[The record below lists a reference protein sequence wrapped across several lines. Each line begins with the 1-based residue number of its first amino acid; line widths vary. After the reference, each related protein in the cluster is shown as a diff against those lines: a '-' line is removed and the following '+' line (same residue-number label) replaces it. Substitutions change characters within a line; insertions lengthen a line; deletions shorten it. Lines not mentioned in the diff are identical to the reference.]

1 MKTLSRFVAKF
12 TGLIVAV
19 LSCFDRVI
27 FKGHLPISNGP
38 ALEGF
43 VDHVL
48 KIRRC
53 DFMAFAEQQSETLVD
68 RARRAAEEAGVEYR
82 FLKGSPRKDQLVDA
96 ILRQRSDLVE
106 GLIAVFCCMECC
118 PSFKLVYG
126 QGRPRLVDARRQQRV
141 LYFYSLDPQLGLIY
155 IRLTTWF
162 PFTIQVYVNGHS
174 WLAREMLARRLGFD
188 LQDNAFTALDDPEAA
203 QELADSFAELK
214 WAKILDRL
222 ARRVNPLMF
231 ERWFRGLGY
240 YWVVDQAE
248 YATDLIFTGRE
259 ALAGLYPRLLDHA
272 AVNFSANDI
281 LGFLGRRFH
290 PRFDGEVLTDCQ
302 KGRSPGARIK
312 HRVKN
317 NWLKMYDKFGRVLR
331 IETVIND
338 PREFRV
344 RRLRT
349 RDGRREMVW
358 CPMNKGV
365 INLYR
370 YREVALASNRRYLDA
385 LAVVDDPAPA
395 YRQVGEL
402 TEPVVVSGRVH
413 AGFNPASP
421 ADVRSFQAVLAGENL
436 LHGFRNADIRAA
448 LYGATEEVGDRRRQ
462 SHAVGRLLKRLHVR
476 GLIVKVPHSHR
487 WHVSKRGHQVLGA
500 VVQLYHR
507 GIPAAMRTAA

>member
-12 TGLIVAV
+12 TSLIVAV

-53 DFMAFAEQQSETLVD
+53 DFMDFAEKQSEALVD
-68 RARRAAEEAGVEYR
+68 RAKRLAEEAGVEYH
-82 FLKGSPRKDQLVDA
+82 FLQGFHRKDKLVDQ
-96 ILRQRSDLVE
+96 ILRQRPDLVE
-106 GLIAVFCCMECC
+106 GLVCVFCCMECC
-118 PSFKLVYG
+118 PSFKLVSG
-126 QGRPRLVDARRQQRV
+126 EGRPRLVNARRQQRV
-141 LYFYSLDPQLGLIY
+141 LYFYSLDPQLGLIH

-174 WLAREMLARRLGFD
+174 WLAQEMLRRRLGFN
-188 LQDNAFTALDDPEAA
+188 LQDNAFTALDDPQAA
-203 QELADSFAELK
+203 QELADSFADLN
-214 WAKILDRL
+214 WTKILDRL
-222 ARRVNPLMF
+222 ARRVNPLMY
-231 ERWFRGLGY
+231 ERWFRGLCY

-272 AVNFSANDI
+272 AVHFSAKDI
-281 LGFLGRRFH
+281 LSFLGRRFH

-302 KGRSPGARIK
+302 KGRQPGARIK

-317 NWLKMYDKFGRVLR
+317 NWLKMYDKFGWVLR
-331 IETVIND
+331 IETVINN

-370 YREVALASNRRYLDA
+370 YREVALASHRRYLDA

-395 YRQVGEL
+395 YRQVEEL
-402 TEPVVVSGRVH
+402 TEPVVVSGRSH

-421 ADVRSFQAVLAGENL
+421 GDVRLFQAVLAGENL
-436 LHGFRNADIRAA
+436 LHGFRNADIREA
-448 LYGATEEVGDRRRQ
+448 LYGAAEDGDDRRRQ
-462 SHAVGRLLKRLHVR
+462 GHAVGRMLKRLHVR

-487 WHVSKRGHQVLGA
+487 WHVGKKGHQVLGA
-500 VVQLYHR
+500 VVQLYHH